1 MADVEALRYGYL
13 NEIRAG
19 EVSMSERID
28 PLKVLVLGDFKPSS
42 TIKMLQLLEAALPE
56 MPDNVEYTIK
66 PHPNC
71 PVLTST
77 YPSLLLREQEY

>member
-1 MADVEALRYGYL
+1 
-13 NEIRAG
+13 
-19 EVSMSERID
+19 MSERID

-42 TIKMLQLLEAALPE
+42 TIKISQLLEAPLPE
-56 MPDNVEYTIK
+56 IPDSVEYTIR
-66 PHPNC
+66 PHPNF